1 MLYMYITTTLISDS
15 LQPVDIPLRL
25 VGGSTNSSG
34 RVEVQYYG
42 VWGTVCDDLWDIND
56 ATVRLQLIEI
66 PQWRRAPAQV

>member
-42 VWGTVCDDLWDIND
+42 VWGTVCDNLWDIND
-56 ATVRLQLIEI
+56 ASVSVG
-66 PQWRRAPAQV
+66 WREVVARAK